1 MLGNYGLRQLYNNKL
16 HLVTSF
22 EQVVFPLIRR
32 VAVSTIGADLVAVQP
47 MNMPLPTGRVF
58 FTNYD
63 IEYTYNNFRI
73 LGIKPMS
80 NHWLVKNN
88 EHF

>member
-22 EQVVFPLIRR
+22 ELVVFPLIRR

-47 MNMPLPTGRVF
+47 MMPLPTGRVF
-58 FTNYD
+58 FDIYD

-88 EHF
+88 ERF